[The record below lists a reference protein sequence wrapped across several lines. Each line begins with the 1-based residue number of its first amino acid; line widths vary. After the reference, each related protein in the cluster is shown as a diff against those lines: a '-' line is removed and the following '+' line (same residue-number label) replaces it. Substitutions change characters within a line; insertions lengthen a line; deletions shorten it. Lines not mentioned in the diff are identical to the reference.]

1 VEFTA
6 HRAEL
11 GGGQS
16 KSLKENRLRRLA
28 PVLQNGVSGPAR
40 NAAGSS
46 RRVVPGLAREERKI
60 KIMADETN
68 TGKTELTSPS
78 RRAVVTKAAQVAVTA
93 PAVALLLNA
102 KSKTAFAQIG
112 AGSAAALHI
121 LDDFTFGNNEEDIDA
136 AFYGNFNPQNGT
148 TNQDDHV

>member
-1 VEFTA
+1 
-6 HRAEL
+6 
-11 GGGQS
+11 
-16 KSLKENRLRRLA
+16 
-28 PVLQNGVSGPAR
+28 
-40 NAAGSS
+40 
-46 RRVVPGLAREERKI
+46 
-60 KIMADETN
+60 MADETN

-102 KSKTAFAQIG
+102 SAKSAFAQITPYQ
-112 AGSAAALHI
+112 ASQNHI

-136 AFYGNFNPQNGT
+136 IELGSNFNPNNGT